1 MQDEVEAAVG
11 QSLSHVAR
19 RADVIMLDEQDA
31 HGSSLVWTRTI
42 GGRPVK
48 RLAQIPM
55 ARGPKYEIGAKARRT
70 TTLVISR
77 WPTRHL
83 VSFGAPTAHL
93 EPGNVAP
100 SACAGRRFEQL
111 QPVVRNA
118 GWTLSFVSKQMPY
131 AQCGTG

>member
-42 GGRPVK
+42 GRSACEAVSADTHG
-48 RLAQIPM
+48 AQ
-55 ARGPKYEIGAKARRT
+55 YEIGAKARRT

-118 GWTLSFVSKQMPY
+118 GWTLSFVSKQMP
-131 AQCGTG
+131 